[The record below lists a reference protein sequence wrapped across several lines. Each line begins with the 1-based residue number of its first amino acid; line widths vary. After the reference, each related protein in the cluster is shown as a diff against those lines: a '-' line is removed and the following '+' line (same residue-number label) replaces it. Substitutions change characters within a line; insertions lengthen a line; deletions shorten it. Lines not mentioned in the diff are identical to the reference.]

1 MAQGDDQPHGF
12 GREKRQPQGWV
23 AWMGWPGEVLDGPGL
38 SPISGLSLSKQ
49 QSSTSSTPWRRAA
62 VELQVGRFQKKN
74 ASKWHHWTAVLIR
87 GSSTHAL
94 DSWVNKWVCP
104 QPKHDVRTHWY
115 FDSQVCQV
123 THSLDGSSWV
133 ISSCDSCVSTG
144 MDTVAAL
151 GRGTPWCATFW
162 PSVTGTTAP
171 SSVSSRGNAMHEGFG
186 RVRMGMGWSP
196 LFFEMVCSEFVA
208 YLAYLIYW
216 HNH

>member
-1 MAQGDDQPHGF
+1 MINLMVLEGRSASLNDGLPPGAGMRLERSWAQSL
-12 GREKRQPQGWV
+12 
-23 AWMGWPGEVLDGPGL
+23 M
-38 SPISGLSLSKQ
+38 SGLSLSKQ
-49 QSSTSSTPWRRAA
+49 PSSTSSTPWRRAA
-62 VELQVGRFQKKN
+62 VELQVKVGWHKKKSPPKMAPLN
-74 ASKWHHWTAVLIR
+74 RSFDSGIINSR
-87 GSSTHAL
+87 

-104 QPKHDVRTHWY
+104 QPKHDVGTHWY
-115 FDSQVCQV
+115 SDSQVCQV

-171 SSVSSRGNAMHEGFG
+171 SSVSSRGNATHEGFG

-208 YLAYLIYW
+208 YLANLIYW